1 MIKKLSTVAVA
12 VLLLSAVISCEKDFN
27 DIGSDVVNNDKFTSG
42 EFDLEIRITSPDT
55 DDYNLTSV
63 RADNLGASIS
73 EYWLGGYKTDD
84 YKDVNASIIAQLEY
98 KSFLK
103 LADVKPA
110 TENEEIDSIYH
121 LDNVVLKLPYVGVVE
136 GRSQDEINANA
147 ARKYKINN
155 FVGDTTKVMMLKV
168 FQNTTFLTTLDP
180 DNTAEGNEFESNFT
194 YGFNP
199 VDLLNADAGGYAYRP
214 TRGDTIYRF
223 TRTYDGTKTF
233 NDSLMLSDGKPFI
246 HVELDKAK
254 MKTLIWDK
262 LGTEGD
268 PDFDDNEAF
277 QNYFRGLVI
286 MVEDVDGALMPI
298 NLTGSG
304 DKATVEFYYTISR
317 YEKVEGQND
326 LQFKDSV
333 PSTLIYNFSGIRN
346 SKYVMGAKSTSTPDK
361 SVAVQGTAGTMAKVE
376 ILGLNLATLPD
387 DHDLRSDFNN
397 NSVDDLEEMDD
408 DGNGYL
414 DLEELESLRS
424 LDKGEL
430 LVTDALLETYI
441 NQTIDKDTMAVPQR
455 LYVYQNKIEDG
466 SIEPSPTHLSDAYEE
481 ASVFGGF
488 LINADKMPE
497 KYSFRITD
505 YFSDLLD
512 GTTNEFDSPLVIK
525 VYNSPTDQPI
535 VNGNGVN
542 LEVRTYNWNPRGVT
556 LLNEDATH
564 GEKKAKIKIS
574 YSREK

>member
-98 KSFLK
+98 RKFLK

-110 TENEEIDSIYH
+110 VENEEIDSVYH

-136 GRSQDEINANA
+136 GRSEEEVNANA

-155 FVGDTTKVMMLKV
+155 FVGDTTKVMILKV

-180 DNTAEGNEFESNFT
+180 DNTAEGNMFESNFS
-194 YGFNP
+194 YGYNAAE
-199 VDLLNADAGGYAYRP
+199 LLNADIGGYAYKPSRA
-214 TRGDTIYRF
+214 DTIHRYL
-223 TRTYDGTKTF
+223 RTYDGTKTVK
-233 NDSLMLSDGKPFI
+233 DSLMLSDGKPFI
-246 HVELDKAK
+246 HIELDKAK
-254 MKTLIWDK
+254 MKALIWDK
-262 LGTEGD
+262 LGTVDE
-268 PDFDDNEAF
+268 PDFADNDAF

-298 NLTGSG
+298 NLTGNG
-304 DKATVEFYYTISR
+304 DRGSLEFFYTISR
-317 YEKVEGQND
+317 YEKVEGQSN

-333 PSTLIYNFSGIRN
+333 PSILSYNFSGIRN
-346 SKYVMGAKSTSTPDK
+346 SKYVMGTKSTNTPDK
-361 SVAVQGTAGTMAKVE
+361 SIAVQGTAGTMAKIEV
-376 ILGLNLATLPD
+376 LGLNLTTLPD
-387 DHDLRSDFNN
+387 DHDLRGDFDNN
-397 NSVDDLEEMDD
+397 NIDDLVELDEDD
-408 DGNGYL
+408 NGYL
-414 DLEELESLRS
+414 SLEELEKLRS
-424 LDKGEL
+424 SKKGGL
-430 LVTDALLETYI
+430 LITDALLETYV

-455 LYVYQNKIEDG
+455 LYIYQNKIEG
-466 SIEPSPTHLSDAYEE
+466 ASVEPTHLSDSYEE
-481 ASVFGGF
+481 VNVFGGN
-488 LINADKMPE
+488 LTNANKLPE

-512 GTTNEFDSPLVIK
+512 GTTNEYDSPLVLK
-525 VYNSPTDQPI
+525 VYNPTDQAVI
-535 VNGNGVN
+535 NNSLD
-542 LEVRTYNWNPRGVT
+542 LEVKTYNWNPRGVT

-564 GEKKAKIKIS
+564 GEKRAKIKIS